1 MPANSPIYL
10 PYDDYAQ
17 SANTLFHFMKKQEY
31 LNSILRRGAI
41 IPRYCVETIDYL
53 SIQNGTHLFNE
64 VAILQKCFCDIPFH
78 KLADS
83 FAVNGVGDVYESL
96 SKDERADLEKNNTH
110 FAYYGEYAVAFSKS
124 WGEKKHLQPVHY
136 LNKDSQYAKDFSALF
151 SRVFLDDDIPGEYS
165 QDIINRLAYIK
176 PLRGIMKRKIT
187 RSDSSSAT
195 IEIYKNFHDEREW
208 RYVPNA
214 EVLTALNTES
224 IIANPYIIPS
234 TKVRHLGTKFPLEE
248 QTNITE
254 FLVGPA
260 VETVPITLDVD
271 GNRKTITLLRS
282 RLKDKVIL
290 HSEPDTIVA
299 FNIAFLLGENKHTL
313 NFKVQFEKAKSIR
326 EVADSFSI
334 AAALLAHLYNR
345 EDNIPSEDGNNG
357 DTDSKPMYI
366 SFSAFQT
373 SEEAKQESET
383 IMQHESI
390 YVNALTSNA
399 YITQYYE
406 EQ

>member
-1 MPANSPIYL
+1 MLTNNQISYL

-31 LNSILRRGAI
+31 LNSILRRRAI

-53 SIQNGTHLFNE
+53 SIKNGTRLFNE

-151 SRVFLDDDIPGEYS
+151 SRVFLDDDIPEEYS

-195 IEIYKNFHDEREW
+195 IEIY
-208 RYVPNA
+208 
-214 EVLTALNTES
+214 
-224 IIANPYIIPS
+224 
-234 TKVRHLGTKFPLEE
+234 EE
-248 QTNITE
+248 
-254 FLVGPA
+254 
-260 VETVPITLDVD
+260 
-271 GNRKTITLLRS
+271 
-282 RLKDKVIL
+282 
-290 HSEPDTIVA
+290 
-299 FNIAFLLGENKHTL
+299 
-313 NFKVQFEKAKSIR
+313 
-326 EVADSFSI
+326 
-334 AAALLAHLYNR
+334 
-345 EDNIPSEDGNNG
+345 
-357 DTDSKPMYI
+357 
-366 SFSAFQT
+366 
-373 SEEAKQESET
+373 
-383 IMQHESI
+383 
-390 YVNALTSNA
+390 
-399 YITQYYE
+399 
-406 EQ
+406 